1 MHLRVGRRFNSG
13 FSVCYMELH
22 SVSLKQV
29 ILVEERKRGISAMH
43 CHLDITSNHP
53 QLPLHPFTKI

>member
-1 MHLRVGRRFNSG
+1 
-13 FSVCYMELH
+13 MELH

-29 ILVEERKRGISAMH
+29 IRVEELKRGLSAMH
-43 CHLDITSNHP
+43 CHLDITPNHP